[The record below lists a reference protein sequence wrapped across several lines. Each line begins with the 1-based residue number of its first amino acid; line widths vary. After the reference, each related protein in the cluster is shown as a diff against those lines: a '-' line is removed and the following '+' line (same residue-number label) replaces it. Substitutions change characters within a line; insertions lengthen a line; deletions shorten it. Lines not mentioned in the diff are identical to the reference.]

1 VPETADHRI
10 PQANLQQSYT
20 ERVQPAGDTTPRI
33 SLIIPA
39 YNEAQLLPRLLDS
52 VDAARAA
59 YGGAVEV
66 IVADNASTDA
76 TPEIARQ
83 RGCRVVAIAK
93 RAIAAARNGGAAAAR
108 GEIVAFTDA
117 DGQIHPRTFHV
128 LDAAVA
134 SGRIV
139 AGATG
144 GRFERWSPGLV
155 ATFVLFAP
163 LALATGFDVGVVY
176 TRRADF
182 EAIGGYDESLLY
194 AEDVAF
200 LLALRRH
207 GKSTG
212 RRLARPWG
220 ARTIVSTRKFDRWG
234 DWHFFTRMPAVGWR
248 LLRDRSS
255 AADFAREYWYRPDR

>member
-1 VPETADHRI
+1 MPTDGSTRG
-10 PQANLQQSYT
+10 PF
-20 ERVQPAGDTTPRI
+20 
-33 SLIIPA
+33 
-39 YNEAQLLPRLLDS
+39 
-52 VDAARAA
+52 
-59 YGGAVEV
+59 
-66 IVADNASTDA
+66 VA
-76 TPEIARQ
+76 
-83 RGCRVVAIAK
+83 
-93 RAIAAARNGGAAAAR
+93 
-108 GEIVAFTDA
+108 
-117 DGQIHPRTFHV
+117 

-144 GRFERWSPGLV
+144 GRFERWSPGLA

-163 LALATGFDVGVVY
+163 LALMTGFDVGVVY